1 MDYEK
6 HVWVVGEVI
15 TAEKLNHMEDGIAGL
30 HGQTDEQ
37 ETPSPSNEYPA

>member
-15 TAEKLNHMEDGIAGL
+15 TAEKLNHMEDGIASLYGEDASEESEEAEGGL
-30 HGQTDEQ
+30 
-37 ETPSPSNEYPA
+37 A

>member
-15 TAEKLNHMEDGIAGL
+15 TAEKLNNMEEGIANL
-30 HGQTDEQ
+30 YPQ
-37 ETPSPSNEYPA
+37 EAESEGDVA